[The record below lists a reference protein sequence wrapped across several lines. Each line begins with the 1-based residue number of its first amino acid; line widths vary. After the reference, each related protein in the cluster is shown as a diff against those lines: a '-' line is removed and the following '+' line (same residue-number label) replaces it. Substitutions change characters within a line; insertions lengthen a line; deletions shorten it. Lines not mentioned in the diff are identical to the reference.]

1 MKRGETLQKRI
12 VCLLLLVFS
21 FGLANIADAAAT
33 SLTDVRWAIRNN
45 STDGSKSIR
54 IVVDANAPVKVSHKY
69 DAKGEPTIVVDI
81 RGVFSKKDIGTLP
94 VKSDKI
100 KKVVIKRG
108 AADTSQIIIYLNGEI
123 SQDAFKVFTLRK
135 DAANKMPDRVV
146 IDIFD
151 VSPQNYSTSGS
162 GGLKGK
168 TILIDP
174 GHGGSD
180 PGAVGLNRT
189 YEKTITLQMS
199 LKLRDALA
207 QKGARV
213 IMTRTTDV
221 DVHSQNATAKQ
232 ELQARVDVGQRANA
246 DIFVSVHHNA
256 STNRD
261 LGGISTYYTP
271 KTKYDTMLATAI
283 QRRMAA
289 ATSVSDK
296 GIRTAE
302 FYVTKRSSMPAAL
315 LEIAFI
321 SNPQEEALLNNM
333 WFQNKI
339 VASIVQG
346 IEDYFAQV
354 GGAGR

>member
-1 MKRGETLQKRI
+1 MRKRI
-12 VCLLLLVFS
+12 ICFLLLVFS
-21 FGLANIADAAAT
+21 FGLVNIADAAPTA
-33 SLTDVRWAIRNN
+33 LTDVRWAIKNN
-45 STDGSKSIR
+45 STDGSKSVRLVI
-54 IVVDANAPVKVSHKY
+54 DAKAPVKVSHKY
-69 DAKGEPTIVVDI
+69 NAKGEPNIVIDI
-81 RGVFSKKDIGTLP
+81 RGVLSKKDIGTLP

-100 KKVVIKRG
+100 KKIVVKRG

-123 SQDAFKVFTLRK
+123 SQDDFKVFTLRK
-135 DAANKMPDRVV
+135 DPENKMPDRVV
-146 IDIFD
+146 IDVFD
-151 VSPQNYSTSGS
+151 VKGQNYATS

-168 TILIDP
+168 TIVIDP

-189 YEKTITLQMS
+189 YEKTITLSMS

-213 IMTRTTDV
+213 VMTRTTDV
-221 DVHSQNATAKQ
+221 DVHSRNATAKQ
-232 ELQARVDVGQRANA
+232 ELQARVDIGQRAKA

-256 STNRD
+256 STNRA

-271 KTKYDTMLATAI
+271 KTQYDAMLAKAI
-283 QRRMAA
+283 QNRMASA
-289 ATSVSDK
+289 SGLENK

-302 FYVTKRSSMPAAL
+302 FYVTKRSAMPAAL
-315 LEIAFI
+315 LEIAFM
-321 SNPQEEALLNNM
+321 SNPKEEALLNSN

-346 IEDYFAQV
+346 IEDYFSQT
-354 GGAGR
+354 GRGAGK